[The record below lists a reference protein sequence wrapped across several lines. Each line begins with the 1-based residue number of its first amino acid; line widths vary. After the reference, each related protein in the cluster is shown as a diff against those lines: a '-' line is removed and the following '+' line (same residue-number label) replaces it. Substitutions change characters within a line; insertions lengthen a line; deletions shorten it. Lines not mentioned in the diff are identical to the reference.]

1 MKKSSAVFALIMLAY
16 PVLAQKARE
25 VDAIKAVI
33 EKETKAYFSIDQK
46 AWMDCWAH
54 VPHAYWSFVD
64 QTQTSHFEGWNAIE
78 IGFNDYFVTSKPN
91 NIQIERQWIDVRVYN
106 SGAFARFKQYVI
118 TDGIRGPEQ
127 TEMRILEKD
136 KNSWK
141 IVMVAVLKKGEAEA
155 TTSR

>member
-1 MKKSSAVFALIMLAY
+1 MKKSSAVFAFIMLAV
-16 PVLAQKARE
+16 PVLAQKTSE

-33 EKETKAYFSIDQK
+33 EKETKSYFSIDQK

-64 QTQTSHFEGWNAIE
+64 QTTTSHFEGWNAIE
-78 IGFNDYFVTSKPN
+78 IGFNDYFVTSKPT
-91 NIQIERQWIDVRVYN
+91 NIQIERQWLDVRVYN
-106 SGAFARFKQYVI
+106 NGAFARFKQYVI

-127 TEMRILEKD
+127 TEMRILEKE
-136 KNSWK
+136 KNAWK
-141 IVMVAVLKKGEAEA
+141 IVVVAVLKKGEGEA

>member
-1 MKKSSAVFALIMLAY
+1 MKKSSAVFAFIMLAV
-16 PVLAQKARE
+16 PVLAQKTSE

-33 EKETKAYFSIDQK
+33 ERETKAYFSIDQK

-64 QTQTSHFEGWNAIE
+64 QTTTSHFEGWNAIE
-78 IGFNDYFVTSKPN
+78 IGFNDYFVTSKPT
-91 NIQIERQWIDVRVYN
+91 NIQIERQWLDVRVYN
-106 SGAFARFKQYVI
+106 NGAFARFKQYVI

-127 TEMRILEKD
+127 TEMRILEKE
-136 KNSWK
+136 KNAWK
-141 IVMVAVLKKGEAEA
+141 IVMVAVLKKGEGEA

>member
-1 MKKSSAVFALIMLAY
+1 MKKLSAVFAFFMLAI
-16 PVLAQKARE
+16 PVLAQKTSE

-46 AWMDCWAH
+46 AWMDCWSHA
-54 VPHAYWSFVD
+54 PHAYWSFVD

-78 IGFNDYFVTSKPN
+78 IGFNDYFVTSKPM

-106 SGAFARFKQYVI
+106 NGAFARFKQYVI
-118 TDGIRGPEQ
+118 TDGVRGAEQ

-136 KNSWK
+136 KNTWK
-141 IVMVAVLKKGEAEA
+141 IVMVAVLKKGEGEA